1 MLNDENNIYS
11 SPTSS
16 QHSNQDGKTMK
27 TTKVHCIRVGS
38 LTFIKLI
45 PIGLFIG
52 YIFLMA
58 VIAILAQFGI
68 EHPDASLGK
77 ITGSI
82 VIDSLIM
89 ALFLALFE
97 SIFVIPF
104 LLIGLYIYSKVFSTS
119 IYIINKEED
128 KNSEM

>member
-11 SPTSS
+11 NPTSS
-16 QHSNQDGKTMK
+16 QHSNQGGKTMK
-27 TTKVHCIRVGS
+27 TIKVHCRRVGS

-52 YIFLMA
+52 YIFLMTL
-58 VIAILAQFGI
+58 IAILAQFGI
-68 EHPDASLGK
+68 EHPSVQLGK
-77 ITGSI
+77 ITGNI
-82 VIDSLIM
+82 ALDVFMM
-89 ALFLALFE
+89 AILLALFE
-97 SIFVIPF
+97 SILVIPF
-104 LLIGLYIYSKVFSTS
+104 LLIGLYIYSKAFSTS